1 MTIDNIQRIYLD
13 GRHYD
18 LAYSDYTEDIDFWV
32 EQAKRYGGPVL
43 EIACGTGRITMPLAK
58 EGYEVTGIDLAE
70 SMLEQ
75 AERNSQEQGLDIEW
89 VKADMRDFRLGKR
102 FPLIICPGQSISRLL
117 TIEDIERC
125 LAAVREHLAPG
136 GRFIMELYNPS
147 LEILSREEGER
158 SPFLEYEHP
167 DGSGTVRVEFSSR
180 YDQST
185 QVLHLRLYYS
195 IPGVSGEPTE
205 HVSNRMYFPQELD
218 ALLKYNGFG
227 VVEKYGDFDGK
238 AFESG
243 DTYQVVVCGVAG

>member
-1 MTIDNIQRIYLD
+1 MAIDNIQRIYLD

-32 EQAKRYGGPVL
+32 EQAKHYGGPVL

-58 EGYEVTGIDLAE
+58 EGFDVTGIDLAE

-89 VKADMRDFRLGKR
+89 VKADMRDFSLGKS

-125 LAAVREHLAPG
+125 LATVREHLAPG

-158 SPFLEYEHP
+158 TPFLEYDHP
-167 DGSGTVRVEFSSR
+167 DGEGKVRVDFSSL
-180 YDQST
+180 YEKAT
-185 QVLHLRLYYS
+185 QLQHLTLHYS
-195 IPGVSGEPTE
+195 MPGVEKQPTE
-205 HVSNRMYFPQELD
+205 RVRIRMYFPQELD
-218 ALLKYNGFG
+218 ALLKYNGFE
-227 VVEKYGDFDGK
+227 VMEKYGDFDGK
-238 AFESG
+238 PFESG
-243 DTYQVVVCGVAG
+243 DNYQVVVCGVAG

>member
-1 MTIDNIQRIYLD
+1 MAIDNIQRIYLD

-58 EGYEVTGIDLAE
+58 EGFDVTGIDLAE

-75 AERNSQEQGLDIEW
+75 AERNSQEQDLDIEW
-89 VKADMRDFRLGKR
+89 VKADMRDFSLGKS

-117 TIEDIERC
+117 TIKDIEKC

-158 SPFLEYEHP
+158 TPFLEYDHP
-167 DGSGTVRVEFSSR
+167 DGEGKVRVDFSSL
-180 YDQST
+180 YEKAT
-185 QVLHLRLYYS
+185 QLQHLTLHYS
-195 IPGVSGEPTE
+195 IPGVDKQPTE
-205 HVSNRMYFPQELD
+205 RVRIRMYFPQELD
-218 ALLKYNGFG
+218 ALLKYNGFE

-238 AFESG
+238 PFESG
-243 DTYQVVVCGVAG
+243 DNYQVVVCGVGL

>member
-43 EIACGTGRITMPLAK
+43 EVACGTGRITMPLAK

-158 SPFLEYEHP
+158 SPFLEYDHP
-167 DGSGTVRVEFSSR
+167 DGEGKVQVDFSSL
-180 YDQST
+180 YEKAT
-185 QVLHLRLYYS
+185 QLQHLTLHYS
-195 IPGVSGEPTE
+195 LPGVDDQPTE
-205 HVSNRMYFPQELD
+205 RVRIRMYFPQELD
-218 ALLKYNGFG
+218 ALLKYNGFE

-243 DTYQVVVCGVAG
+243 DNYQVVVCGMAG

>member
-32 EQAKRYGGPVL
+32 EQAKRYGGPLL
-43 EIACGTGRITMPLAK
+43 EVACGTGRITMPLAK

-89 VKADMRDFRLGKR
+89 VKADMRDFRLGKS

-158 SPFLEYEHP
+158 SPFLEYDHP
-167 DGSGTVRVEFSSR
+167 DGEGKVRVDFSSL
-180 YDQST
+180 YEKAT
-185 QVLHLRLYYS
+185 QLQHLTLHYS
-195 IPGVSGEPTE
+195 LPGVDEQPTE
-205 HVSNRMYFPQELD
+205 RVRIRMYFPKELD
-218 ALLKYNGFG
+218 ALLKYNGFE

-243 DTYQVVVCGVAG
+243 DNYQVVVCGVAG

>member
-1 MTIDNIQRIYLD
+1 MAIDNIQRIYLD

-32 EQAKRYGGPVL
+32 EQAKHYGGPVL
-43 EIACGTGRITMPLAK
+43 EIACGTGRITMPLVK
-58 EGYEVTGIDLAE
+58 EGLEVTGIDLAE

-89 VKADMRDFRLGKR
+89 VKADMRDFSLGKS

-117 TIEDIERC
+117 TIEDIEKC

-158 SPFLEYEHP
+158 TPFLEYDHP
-167 DGSGTVRVEFSSR
+167 DGEGKVRVDFSSL
-180 YDQST
+180 YEKAT
-185 QVLHLRLYYS
+185 QLQHLTLHYS
-195 IPGVSGEPTE
+195 MPGVEKQPTE
-205 HVSNRMYFPQELD
+205 RVRIRMYFPQELE
-218 ALLKYNGFG
+218 ALLKYNGFE

-238 AFESG
+238 PFESG
-243 DTYQVVVCGVAG
+243 DNYQVVVCGVGG

>member
-32 EQAKRYGGPVL
+32 EQAKRYGSPVL
-43 EIACGTGRITMPLAK
+43 ELACGTGRITMPLAK
-58 EGYEVTGIDLAE
+58 EGFEVTGIDLAE

-75 AERNSQEQGLDIEW
+75 AERNSQEQGLDIDW
-89 VKADMRDFRLGKR
+89 VKADMRDFRLGKS

-158 SPFLEYEHP
+158 SPFLEYDHP
-167 DGSGTVRVEFSSR
+167 DGEGKVRVDFSSL
-180 YDQST
+180 YEKAT
-185 QVLHLRLYYS
+185 QLQHLTLHYS
-195 IPGVSGEPTE
+195 LPGVDEQPTE
-205 HVSNRMYFPQELD
+205 RVRIRMYFPQELD
-218 ALLKYNGFG
+218 ALLKYNGFE

-238 AFESG
+238 PFEAG
-243 DTYQVVVCGVAG
+243 DNYQVVVCGVAG

>member
-43 EIACGTGRITMPLAK
+43 EVACGTGRITMPLAK

-75 AERNSQEQGLDIEW
+75 AEHNSQEQGLDIEW
-89 VKADMRDFRLGKR
+89 VKADMRDFRLGKH

-147 LEILSREEGER
+147 LEILSREGGER
-158 SPFLEYEHP
+158 SPFLEYDHP
-167 DGSGTVRVEFSSR
+167 DGGGKVRVDFSSL
-180 YDQST
+180 YEKAT
-185 QVLHLRLYYS
+185 QLQHLTLHYS
-195 IPGVSGEPTE
+195 LPGVDEQPTE
-205 HVSNRMYFPQELD
+205 RVRIRMYFPQELD
-218 ALLKYNGFG
+218 ALLKYNGFE

-238 AFESG
+238 PFESR
-243 DTYQVVVCGVAG
+243 DNYQVVVCGVGG

>member
-1 MTIDNIQRIYLD
+1 MNVSNLQRTYLD

-18 LAYSDYTEDIDFWV
+18 LAYSNFTEDVDFWV
-32 EQAKRYGGPVL
+32 GQAKRYGGPVL

-75 AERNSQEQGLDIEW
+75 AERNSQEQGLEIEW
-89 VKADMRDFRLGKR
+89 VKADMRDFRLGKD

-147 LEILSREEGER
+147 LEILSREESER
-158 SPFLEYEHP
+158 SPFLEYDHP
-167 DGSGTVRVEFSSR
+167 DGEGKVRVDFSSL
-180 YDQST
+180 YEKAT
-185 QVLHLRLYYS
+185 QLQHLTLHYS
-195 IPGVSGEPTE
+195 LPGVDEQPTE
-205 HVSNRMYFPQELD
+205 RVRIRMYFPQELD
-218 ALLKYNGFG
+218 ALLKYNGFE

-243 DTYQVVVCGVAG
+243 DTYQVVVCGVGP